1 MLLMFTLN
9 PFFIVNYHNIT
20 GQKCGDKDEHSQ
32 SCPLYLSVCVS
43 LCHRHR
49 AQLQLEAETPGKR
62 YPSVCRSVSV
72 TQYCCVSSKWTPL
85 LHITTNPCYWQHT
98 REWHWSLNDRSISLS
113 LSLSESMPILST
125 SHFIL
130 LPSNQWS
137 RASKQ
142 KSNRLHSWLFM
153 SFGNLSHQVRGF
165 GSCTESALL
174 TLAEHFTL
182 TWCCSAFRA
191 WRTVGWTP
199 FTTSV
204 KSLFIYSIWI
214 DTSCFSVHVHTDK
227 QP

>member
-1 MLLMFTLN
+1 MNT
-9 PFFIVNYHNIT
+9 V
-20 GQKCGDKDEHSQ
+20 
-32 SCPLYLSVCVS
+32 
-43 LCHRHR
+43 R
-49 AQLQLEAETPGKR
+49 AVL
-62 YPSVCRSVSV
+62 
-72 TQYCCVSSKWTPL
+72 
-85 LHITTNPCYWQHT
+85 
-98 REWHWSLNDRSISLS
+98 SISLFVSLSATDTELSSSWKQRPPARDIPPSVALCLSLSTVVSLQSEPPSCTSPLTHVTDNTPGSDTDHLMTGAS